1 MLAQKGVLLISPLP
15 NNPKFFSCKSS
26 FHGQVIQA
34 DSPKFEECKLHSK
47 RRNLGVWRDGRG
59 QKKMKENG
67 DQMDELRCLS
77 NYSDTSDLESGQV
90 NITQNQVN
98 GEVKRHLDH
107 QQKIQ

>member
-1 MLAQKGVLLISPLP
+1 MRLEKFAQPNITIFSFFSFFLLQKLISGEEHGAFIMLAQKGVLLISPLP

-59 QKKMKENG
+59 QKNEGKWRSNG
-67 DQMDELRCLS
+67 
-77 NYSDTSDLESGQV
+77 
-90 NITQNQVN
+90 
-98 GEVKRHLDH
+98 
-107 QQKIQ
+107 

>member
-1 MLAQKGVLLISPLP
+1 MQTT
-15 NNPKFFSCKSS
+15 
-26 FHGQVIQA
+26 
-34 DSPKFEECKLHSK
+34 FEEEEFGGLERWK
-47 RRNLGVWRDGRG
+47 RT
-59 QKKMKENG
+59 KKMKENG
-67 DQMDELRCLS
+67 NQMDELRCLS

>member
-1 MLAQKGVLLISPLP
+1 M
-15 NNPKFFSCKSS
+15 
-26 FHGQVIQA
+26 
-34 DSPKFEECKLHSK
+34 EE
-47 RRNLGVWRDGRG
+47 D
-59 QKKMKENG
+59 KKMKENG

-90 NITQNQVN
+90 NNTQNQVN